1 MRSILLLLA
10 PLVMAIAPAT
20 PNWEPPRDVQSE
32 LASGRAWADV
42 LPDTDGAWLIHAAI
56 DIPAPPRTVWGVM
69 TDCRL
74 AAHLVTT
81 VTSCKILSGDQEKG
95 WDVREQVT
103 RGSILLPEIHNVL
116 RADYQ
121 PYQVIRFH
129 RAGGNLK
136 AEDGQWRIEPLDGG
150 AGARVIYVNRVAVNL
165 LAPAF
170 MVRAGMK
177 RDTPKVL
184 INLKRE
190 SVAAL
195 RGATVGARL

>member
-1 MRSILLLLA
+1 MRWILLCLI
-10 PLVMAIAPAT
+10 PLVMGLAPAT
-20 PNWEPPRDVQSE
+20 PNWEPPRDVQRQ
-32 LASGRAWADV
+32 LAGGKAWADV
-42 LPDTDGAWLIHAAI
+42 LPDSDGAWLIHAAI
-56 DIPAPPRTVWGVM
+56 DIPAPPRTVWAVM

-74 AAHLVTT
+74 AARLVTS
-81 VTSCKILSGDQEKG
+81 VTSCKILSGDQGKG

-103 RGSILLPEIHNVL
+103 RGSMFLPEIHNVL
-116 RADYQ
+116 RTDYQ
-121 PYQVIRFH
+121 PFSVIRFH

-136 AEDGQWRIEPLDGG
+136 AEDGQWRLEPLNGG

-170 MVRAGMK
+170 VVRAGMK

-190 SVAAL
+190 SLAAL
-195 RGATVGARL
+195 RN